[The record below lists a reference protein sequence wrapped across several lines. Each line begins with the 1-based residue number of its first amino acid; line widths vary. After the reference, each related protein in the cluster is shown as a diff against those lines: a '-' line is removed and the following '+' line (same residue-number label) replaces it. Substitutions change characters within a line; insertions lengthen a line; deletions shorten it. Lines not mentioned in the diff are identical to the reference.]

1 MEPYSHSGWVG
12 DQYSGFVANSFGD
25 IFNVISR
32 GLGYKFSFHSY
43 PKIDLL
49 LDLNS
54 MKDLDQQTK
63 DHTNER
69 YAKGSIKLWGMPPD
83 DKAHHVLGEE
93 YFLHSNFEDYY
104 YYRIVKGVKNLRH
117 RFFLYE
123 NNKPFMFSNGTKVF
137 VSTDNNNRFEYT
149 FVKAEGLLDD
159 DHYYFNIDKVVN
171 FSAD

>member
-1 MEPYSHSGWVG
+1 MDNNLFGIFKKIFFYIGLLTSVLILYFFFISDNSTALRKHALPTTAKILGVG

-69 YAKGSIKLWGMPPD
+69 YAKGSIKLY
-83 DKAHHVLGEE
+83 K
-93 YFLHSNFEDYY
+93 
-104 YYRIVKGVKNLRH
+104 
-117 RFFLYE
+117 
-123 NNKPFMFSNGTKVF
+123 
-137 VSTDNNNRFEYT
+137 DN
-149 FVKAEGLLDD
+149 
-159 DHYYFNIDKVVN
+159 
-171 FSAD
+171 